1 MQNVIQDPC
10 KKVGILHPKFARLMK
25 DINSGFQDEVS
36 YESGLFLVV
45 LKKCFRRAHPIPVVV
60 EYISASEIEKCFE
73 LFFGVQNFSGFLMI
87 PNTNGM
93 TKDTDYE

>member
-1 MQNVIQDPC
+1 MQNVTQNPF
-10 KKVGILHPKFARLMK
+10 KKVGILHRKFTRLMK

-45 LKKCFRRAHPIPVVV
+45 LKKCFQRAHPIPVVV
-60 EYISASEIEKCFE
+60 ECISGSEIEKCFE

-87 PNTNGM
+87 ANTNEM
-93 TKDTDYE
+93 TKDTD